1 MAKIF
6 VISGPSGVGKGTIV
20 KGILEHPELNLVWA
34 KSYTTRA
41 PRPSDQVEKH
51 YFFVNVEEF
60 KQLQSEG
67 EILEAVYANGGWY
80 GSSKKE
86 IEQALAAGKNV
97 VKEVEVNGGKN
108 YRDLYPDAVLIFITA
123 PLAQIEHQLVNRKQN
138 THHEVLERLA
148 TAKTELEAAS
158 WYDFVVQNEPAHPE
172 KAINE
177 VVTMIKQ
184 KAAH

>member
-1 MAKIF
+1 MPTIF

-20 KGILEHPELNLVWA
+20 KGILDHPELHLVWA

-41 PRPSDQVEKH
+41 PRPSDRVENH
-51 YFFVNVEEF
+51 YFFVNVEQF
-60 KQLQSEG
+60 KKLQAEG
-67 EILEAVYANGGWY
+67 EIFEAVYANGGWY

-86 IEQALAAGKNV
+86 IEQALSAGNNV

-108 YRDLYPDAVLIFITA
+108 YRAIYPDAVLIFITA
-123 PLAQIEHQLVNRKQN
+123 PLAQIEHQLVSRKQN

-158 WYDFVVQNEPAHPE
+158 GYDYVVQNQPGHPE
-172 KAINE
+172 KAIEE
-177 VVTMIKQ
+177 VVNIIKQ
-184 KAAH
+184 KTT